1 MLKVNHLNLKIGD
14 FSLQDINI
22 KLDKGKHLVILGKSG
37 SGKTLLLETL
47 AGRYMLDGGEIFIDN
62 INVTDTSPEKRKIGF
77 VYQNYELF
85 PHLNVCE
92 NIAFPL
98 KIRNK
103 SQKEIEDKINFLT
116 KIFNIEG
123 LENRNVKK
131 LSGGEKQRVAICRA
145 LAMSPKILFLDEPFS
160 ALDYLTKERMKK
172 FLKEFCNEFAITTIH
187 VTHDITEALYFADK
201 IYIMNDG
208 RIIEK
213 FDVNEKILERGE
225 EFFYGYL

>member
-47 AGRYMLDGGEIFIDN
+47 AGSYVLDGGNIFIDD
-62 INVTDTSPEKRKIGF
+62 INFTGTSPEKRQIGF

-85 PHLNVCE
+85 PHLNVYE

-103 SQKEIEDKINFLT
+103 SQKEIEDKINFLI
-116 KIFNIEG
+116 KKFNIEG

-172 FLKEFCNEFAITTIH
+172 FLKEFCNEFVITTIH
-187 VTHDITEALYFADK
+187 VTHDISEAMYFADK

-208 RIIEK
+208 RITQK
-213 FDVNEKILERGE
+213 FDVDEKILARGE
-225 EFFYGYL
+225 RFFYEYL